1 MSAASR
7 SGRYGLQRATASSPI
22 SATSRIFP
30 VSRPRISSLVSE
42 FNSSASRLYS
52 SNSQRLP
59 NSSSS
64 LSVTNLIKRAKEP
77 VSVLAVRLRPENGFI
92 AATKTFV
99 STTKRLGTLSPS
111 DPIIRL
117 RLDPPCYFIHVFPL
131 TLHSET
137 VCDFLY
143 VELLQYQAASVCP
156 RHEKRAVLR
165 KFHPIPDL
173 LGNHHPPRLVYRRYG
188 FHHSTINTIMALN
201 KHIYCPV
208 AFAEKGDANAFGVTA
223 MEIIGLEIIGL
234 EEDPSTRALGRALLT
249 PLSWA
254 MQARPRN

>member
-1 MSAASR
+1 MGETSDFSEPRKRRLQAGEPKSCARAAPETDGRRRILIPLDRQPSNRLTDAPNLDYPGFLDPVEIPVVGYQDCLRLKACRGMQMSAASR
-7 SGRYGLQRATASSPI
+7 SGRYGLQRAAASSPI

-131 TLHSET
+131 KLHSES

-143 VELLQYQAASVCP
+143 VELLQYQVASV
-156 RHEKRAVLR
+156 RLR
-165 KFHPIPDL
+165 Q
-173 LGNHHPPRLVYRRYG
+173 
-188 FHHSTINTIMALN
+188 
-201 KHIYCPV
+201 
-208 AFAEKGDANAFGVTA
+208 E
-223 MEIIGLEIIGL
+223 
-234 EEDPSTRALGRALLT
+234 
-249 PLSWA
+249 
-254 MQARPRN
+254 

>member
-7 SGRYGLQRATASSPI
+7 SGRYGLQRAAASSPI

-64 LSVTNLIKRAKEP
+64 LSVTNLIKRAKGAA
-77 VSVLAVRLRPENGFI
+77 SVLAVRLRPENGFI

-99 STTKRLGTLSPS
+99 STTKRLGALSPS
-111 DPIIRL
+111 DPSIRL
-117 RLDPPCYFIHVFPL
+117 RLDPPRYFIHVFPL
-131 TLHSET
+131 KLHSES

-143 VELLQYQAASVCP
+143 VELLQYQDASVRL

-165 KFHPIPDL
+165 KVHPIPDL

-201 KHIYCPV
+201 KHICFGGYV
-208 AFAEKGDANAFGVTA
+208 QVLDRSLFRANH
-223 MEIIGLEIIGL
+223 
-234 EEDPSTRALGRALLT
+234 
-249 PLSWA
+249 
-254 MQARPRN
+254 PRS